1 MSIFNNILFLHDDP
15 TRARAA
21 DPTQSTYAQGYGN
34 RVASARV
41 FAPLGH
47 ARNADHRNAGAPAR
61 PSAASP
67 NSRYLLC
74 ACG

>member
-1 MSIFNNILFLHDDP
+1 MSLFNNIHFLQDHGDDERRP
-15 TRARAA
+15 NA
-21 DPTQSTYAQGYGN
+21 SSYAQGYGN

-47 ARNADHRNAGAPAR
+47 RRESRTRNDGAGARMSRCVTLPR
-61 PSAASP
+61 AAG
-67 NSRYLLC
+67 

>member
-1 MSIFNNILFLHDDP
+1 MSIFNNILFLQDYP
-15 TRARAA
+15 TGARDATA
-21 DPTQSTYAQGYGN
+21 VPSDYSQGYGN

-47 ARNADHRNAGAPAR
+47 ARHADHRKDGAPAR
-61 PSAASP
+61 SSAAPASNCWP
-67 NSRYLLC
+67 WG